1 MSAPPALPPHQ
12 ADDDELRQAFALFSE
27 TSERLAGT
35 YLELQSKV
43 ARLTSE
49 LADANGELARR
60 ERLSA
65 LGEMAAQVAHQLRT
79 PLSTALLY
87 AGHLSRPQLAETDR
101 IRFAEKTLSRLRYL
115 ERLIQDMLLFV
126 KGARLSEEIFPITQ
140 LLEELTQTIEPH
152 ATARNLAFQLE
163 MPISGMMLTG
173 DRQAIS
179 GALINLL
186 ENALQACDSGGTIHF
201 SVSGEGSPFAAFH
214 VEDSGAGIP
223 EAARERLFEPFF
235 TTRGEGSGLG
245 LAIVRQVAEAHRGWV
260 EWAPRSEG
268 GSRFTLYLPFA
279 PRDRNNG

>member
-1 MSAPPALPPHQ
+1 MPPPPATSPHP
-12 ADDDELRQAFALFSE
+12 ADDDELRHAFALFSE
-27 TSERLAGT
+27 TSEMLAGT
-35 YLELQSKV
+35 YLELQAQV

-87 AGHLSRPQLAETDR
+87 AGHLARPQLSEADR

-126 KGARLSEEIFPITQ
+126 KGARLTEEAIAITQ
-140 LLEELTQTIEPH
+140 LLEEVAQTIEPH
-152 ATARNLAFQLE
+152 AAAKGVRFSLAKHPTDL
-163 MPISGMMLTG
+163 MLRG
-173 DRQAIS
+173 DHQAIT

-186 ENALQACDSGGTIHF
+186 ENALQACDCGG
-201 SVSGEGSPFAAFH
+201 SVNLWVGGEGSPFAAFH

-223 EAARERLFEPFF
+223 ESARERLFEPFF

-245 LAIVRQVAEAHRGWV
+245 LAIVRQVAEAHGGWV
-260 EWAPRSEG
+260 ECTPRHEG
-268 GSRFTLYLPFA
+268 GSCFSLYLPFA
-279 PRDRNNG
+279 ARERNDG

>member
-1 MSAPPALPPHQ
+1 MSASPDLHSSP
-12 ADDDELRQAFALFSE
+12 ADDENLRQAFALFSE
-27 TSERLAGT
+27 TSEKLAGT
-35 YLELQSKV
+35 YLELQAQV

-79 PLSTALLY
+79 PLATALLY
-87 AGHLSRPQLAETDR
+87 TGHLTRPQLAEHDR

-126 KGARLSEEIFPITQ
+126 KGARLSEETFPVTP
-140 LLEELTQTIEPH
+140 LLEEVAQTMEPH
-152 ATARNLAFQLE
+152 AQGKHIEFRWAPPMTGL
-163 MPISGMMLTG
+163 MLHG

-179 GALINLL
+179 GALINLC
-186 ENALQACDSGGTIHF
+186 ENALQACKAGDQIHLA
-201 SVSGEGSPFAAFH
+201 VGGEGSPFAAFQ
-214 VEDSGAGIP
+214 VEDNGPGIP

-245 LAIVRQVAEAHRGWV
+245 LAIVRQVAEAHGGWV
-260 EWAPRSEG
+260 ECTPRSEG

-279 PRDRNNG
+279 REPADG

>member
-1 MSAPPALPPHQ
+1 MPPHQ

-27 TSERLAGT
+27 TSEMLAGT
-35 YLELQSKV
+35 YLELQAQV

-87 AGHLSRPQLAETDR
+87 AGHLARPQIGDSDR

-126 KGARLSEEIFPITQ
+126 KGARLSGEAFPLTQ
-140 LLEELTQTIEPH
+140 LLEELAQTIEPH
-152 ATARNLAFQLE
+152 AASRHIAFQLD
-163 MPISGMMLTG
+163 MPAAGMILTG

-186 ENALQACDSGGTIHF
+186 ENALQACRSGGK
-201 SVSGEGSPFAAFH
+201 VSLAVGGEGSPFAAFQ
-214 VEDSGAGIP
+214 VEDSGEGIP

-245 LAIVRQVAEAHRGWV
+245 LAIVRQVAEAHDGWV

-268 GSRFTLYLPFA
+268 GSRFTLFLPFA
-279 PRDRNNG
+279 TRERNDG